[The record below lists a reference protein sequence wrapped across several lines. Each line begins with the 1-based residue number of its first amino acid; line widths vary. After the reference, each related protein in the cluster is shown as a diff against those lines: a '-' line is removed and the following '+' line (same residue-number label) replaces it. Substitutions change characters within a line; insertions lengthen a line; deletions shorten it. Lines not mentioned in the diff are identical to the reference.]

1 MTRGAVQHCIGA
13 ARYGDVRCRSSPQY
27 SAMFPKNASCV
38 YISSDAMRRIR
49 RETERTAWPTAG
61 CHERCYT
68 TRIRHRKVWR
78 HSTSSVFRDPSISTA
93 AVLNR
98 IIQVVSAG
106 LASTSLINLQLP
118 CVKHRLEKRASF
130 YSQRRR
136 LYRQLYGHN
145 IFMSVAARVTF

>member
-1 MTRGAVQHCIGA
+1 VKLKELRDRLQAVMNAATRPAFGIEKYDGT
-13 ARYGDVRCRSSPQY
+13 ARPL
-27 SAMFPKNASCV
+27 
-38 YISSDAMRRIR
+38 
-49 RETERTAWPTAG
+49 
-61 CHERCYT
+61 
-68 TRIRHRKVWR
+68 
-78 HSTSSVFRDPSISTA
+78 SSVTRLSTA